1 MPALPPKLPHDA
13 LRHGE
18 AEMPAG
24 LGTPPAELG
33 KRLQRT
39 GFIWFFADLARLPP
53 GLCPA
58 MPEEKEQAQ
67 MLPAGLQRDGWLARR
82 QLARQVVAEARGVKP
97 ADVSVAKDVRG
108 RPVLERAGLGFHLS
122 FAAREALALIGIADR
137 PIGIDLEIEVPNL
150 VIPFNVLR
158 EDERAW
164 LAAQPEA
171 LRACG
176 FLRIW
181 TAKEAI
187 VKAIG
192 QGFRITPEQIILPEL
207 SCEDVVIRDWA
218 NSGENMANSAEQ
230 NRWLIL
236 TREALR
242 VFVSRSDGEERGE
255 TRGVSIAVAQSTA
268 RGPAAPLRQQG

>member
-1 MPALPPKLPHDA
+1 MSASLPKLPHDA

-18 AEMPAG
+18 AEPPAG
-24 LGTPPAELG
+24 LGTPLADLG
-33 KRLQRT
+33 QRLQNT
-39 GFIWFFADLARLPP
+39 GFIWFFADLTHLPP
-53 GLCPA
+53 ALCPA

-67 MLPAGLQRDGWLARR
+67 TLPAGLARDGWLARR
-82 QLARQVVAEARGVKP
+82 RLARQVVAEARGVNP
-97 ADVSVAKDVRG
+97 TDVGVATDVRG
-108 RPVLERAGLGFHLS
+108 RPVLERAGLGFHVS

-137 PIGIDLEIEVPNL
+137 PIGIDLEIEVPDL
-150 VIPFNVLR
+150 VIPLNVLR

-187 VKAIG
+187 VKAVG
-192 QGFRITPEQIILPEL
+192 QGFRLAPEQIILPAL
-207 SCEDVVIRDWA
+207 SGGDVDIRNLA
-218 NSGENMANSAEQ
+218 NSGEEMADYPGQS
-230 NRWLIL
+230 RLSIL

-242 VFVSRSDGEERGE
+242 VFVSRPDGDKRGE
-255 TRGVSIAVAQSTA
+255 TRGVIVAVARSTA
-268 RGPAAPLRQQG
+268 PGLADPAG

>member
-33 KRLQRT
+33 GRLQRT
-39 GFIWFFADLARLPP
+39 GFIWFFADVTHLPP

-82 QLARQVVAEARGVKP
+82 RLARQLVAEARGVNP
-97 ADVSVAKDVRG
+97 ADVSVAKNIRG

-137 PIGIDLEIEVPNL
+137 PIGIDLEIEAPNL

-187 VKAIG
+187 VKAVG
-192 QGFRITPEQIILPEL
+192 QGFRITPEQIVLPGL
-207 SCEDVVIRDWA
+207 SCEDVDIRNLA
-218 NSGENMANSAEQ
+218 NSGERMADYREQ
-230 NRWLIL
+230 ARLSIL
-236 TREALR
+236 TCEALR
-242 VFVSRSDGEERGE
+242 VFVSRSDGDERGE
-255 TRGVSIAVAQSTA
+255 TRRVSVAVAQSTV